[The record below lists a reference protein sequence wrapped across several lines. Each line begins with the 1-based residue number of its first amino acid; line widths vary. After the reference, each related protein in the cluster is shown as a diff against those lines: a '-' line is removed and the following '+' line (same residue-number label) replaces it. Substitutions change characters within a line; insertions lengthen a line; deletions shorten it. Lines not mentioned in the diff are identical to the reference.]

1 MSDAPTIP
9 ATGSSKPPKAA
20 ILLTC
25 YNLGAY
31 LAEALASA
39 RASDYPNLDIVAV
52 DDGSTDPDT
61 RTEWDRLEHDCARD
75 PRVRFLR
82 QANGGLPAA
91 RNAAVRATDAEILLP
106 LDADNRLR
114 PTYVSR
120 AATILAARPEVGV
133 VCAQAW
139 RFGDA
144 EGPWEWP
151 LELRIGR
158 MLSDNEVEACSAFR
172 RVVWEQVGGFDEVGF
187 REGLEDWDFWLGA
200 LKHGWAF
207 HRIPEVLFDY
217 RVRQTSLSRGTL
229 DPARNERL
237 IRALAEKH
245 RALYEAHWL
254 EAWLAAGRTKLERH
268 RVVVGLLDRAER
280 AERELADFRRERDA
294 VGRRSAVWRRWLPGI
309 GKRRNSAP

>member
-1 MSDAPTIP
+1 MSDAPTVP
-9 ATGSSKPPKAA
+9 ATGSAEPPKAA

-25 YNLGAY
+25 FNLGAY

-39 RASDYPNLDIVAV
+39 RASVYPRLDIVAI

-61 RTEWDRLEHDCARD
+61 RAEWERLERECARD

-91 RNAAVRATDAEILLP
+91 RNAAIRATAAEILLP

-114 PTYVSR
+114 PDYVSR
-120 AATILAARPEVGV
+120 AAAILATRPEVGV

-151 LELRIGR
+151 NEIRAGR
-158 MLSDNEVEACSAFR
+158 MLSDNEVEACSVFR
-172 RVVWEQVGGFDEVGF
+172 RAVWEQVGGYDEVRF

-200 LKHGWAF
+200 LEHGWAF
-207 HRIPEVLFDY
+207 HRIPEILFDY
-217 RVRQTSLSRGTL
+217 RVRRTSLSRGTL
-229 DPARNERL
+229 DPERNERL
-237 IRALAEKH
+237 LRALAEKH
-245 RALYEAHWL
+245 RALYETHWL
-254 EAWLAAGRTKLERH
+254 EAWLAAGRTKLERQ
-268 RVVVGLLDRAER
+268 RVIDGLLERAEC
-280 AERELADFRRERDA
+280 AERELAGFCREREA
-294 VGRRSAVWRRWLPGI
+294 ARRRPAAWRRLFPGA
-309 GKRRNSAP
+309 GKRKDSAP

>member
-1 MSDAPTIP
+1 MRV
-9 ATGSSKPPKAA
+9 A
-20 ILLTC
+20 IVITC

-39 RASDYPNLDIVAV
+39 QATAYPHLDIVVV

-61 RTEWDRLEHDCARD
+61 RAEWTRLERINAGD

-82 QANGGLPAA
+82 QSNSGLPAA
-91 RNAAVRATDAEILLP
+91 RNTAIRATQAEILLP

-114 PTYVSR
+114 PEY
-120 AATILAARPEVGV
+120 AARAVEVFAAHPDVGV

-151 LELRIGR
+151 VEIRVGR

-172 RVVWEQVGGFDEVGF
+172 RAVWEQAGGYDELRF
-187 REGLEDWDFWLGA
+187 REGLEDWDFWLSA
-200 LKHGWAF
+200 LERGWEF
-207 HRIPEVLFDY
+207 HRLPEVLFEY
-217 RVRQTSLSRGTL
+217 RVRRESLARSTL
-229 DPARNERL
+229 EPERNERL

-254 EAWLAAGRTKLERH
+254 EAWLAAGRTKLDRH
-268 RVVVGLLDRAER
+268 LVINGLLEETRQKERDLADLRRRLAAAER
-280 AERELADFRRERDA
+280 GPSVLNRFRKA
-294 VGRRSAVWRRWLPGI
+294 RRIPPAARGPD
-309 GKRRNSAP
+309 GKEPRV

>member
-1 MSDAPTIP
+1 MSDAPTAP
-9 ATGSSKPPKAA
+9 VAGSAEPPKAA

-31 LAEALASA
+31 LAEAMASA
-39 RASDYPNLDIVAV
+39 RASDYPRLDIVAV

-61 RTEWDRLEHDCARD
+61 RTEWERLEREFACD

-82 QANGGLPAA
+82 QANGGLPSA
-91 RNAAVRATDAEILLP
+91 RNAAIRATDAEILLP

-114 PTYVSR
+114 PDYVSR
-120 AATILAARPEVGV
+120 AAAILAMRPEVGV

-151 LELRIGR
+151 TEVCVGR

-172 RVVWEQVGGFDEVGF
+172 RAVWEQAGGYDEVRF
-187 REGLEDWDFWLGA
+187 RDGLEDWDFWLGA
-200 LKHGWAF
+200 LERGWAF
-207 HRIPEVLFDY
+207 HRIPAILFDY
-217 RVRQTSLSRGTL
+217 RVRRESLARGTL
-229 DPARNERL
+229 EPGRNERL

-245 RALYEAHWL
+245 RALYEANWL
-254 EAWLAAGRTKLERH
+254 EAWLAAGRTKLELH
-268 RVVVGLLDRAER
+268 RVIAGLLEQAGR
-280 AERELADFRRERDA
+280 AERELADVRRRPA
-294 VGRRSAVWRRWLPGI
+294 AWRRLCPGAD
-309 GKRRNSAP
+309 RRRKAAP